1 MRALAAATIVA
12 LSTLVLAQSPASQ
25 PQLIWVAASV
35 VHDDGHL
42 VSNLSARDF
51 EVVDNGQRR
60 EISVFRNDPIP
71 IAIAIMIDV
80 SRSLEANYALVRRAV
95 GALTAAFQPG
105 DRAIL
110 GSFDALPWI
119 SSRFSARPAALQR
132 SVTEVLGGS
141 PFLCDGDW
149 IDKTS
154 LSKDG
159 RDSRQGTGLGATSEF
174 ARRQKK
180 HDGSAIWDGAACGIN
195 AVASDG
201 ETPRRVV
208 VLFTDGQDNMS
219 SSTVADVVSRA
230 NQYGVMVYSV
240 AVMGSEGTATGDLR
254 SVAEQTGGGYFFLS
268 GEDTVAAAFTRIGD
282 ELRHQYVFGFAANG
296 KPEARHTIVVK
307 ARAAN
312 TTTRFRRVSM
322 DMPGGAI

>member
-1 MRALAAATIVA
+1 MRTLTAVFVLG
-12 LSTLVLAQSPASQ
+12 LSTLILAQSPAGH
-25 PQLIWVAASV
+25 PDLIWVTASV
-35 VHDDGHL
+35 VHEDGHL
-42 VSNLSARDF
+42 VTNLTAKDF
-51 EVVDNGQRR
+51 EIEDNGQKR

-80 SRSLEANYALVRRAV
+80 SKSLEANYALVRRAV
-95 GALTAAFQPG
+95 GALTAGFQPG

-119 SSRFSARPAALQR
+119 ASRFSARPEALQR

-141 PFLCDGDW
+141 PSLCDGDW
-149 IDKTS
+149 IDKTA

-159 RDSRQGTGLGATSEF
+159 RDTAKGLGLGATSEF
-174 ARRQKK
+174 SRRLRK

-219 SSTVADVVSRA
+219 SSTVPDVVSRA

-240 AVMGSEGTATGDLR
+240 AVMGSDGTATGDLR
-254 SVAEQTGGGYFFLS
+254 SVAEKTGGGYFFLS

-282 ELRHQYVFGFAANG
+282 ELRHQYVFGFTANG
-296 KPEARHTIVVK
+296 APKARHALVVK

-312 TTTRFRRVSM
+312 TTTRFRRVLM
-322 DMPGGAI
+322 EMPGGAI